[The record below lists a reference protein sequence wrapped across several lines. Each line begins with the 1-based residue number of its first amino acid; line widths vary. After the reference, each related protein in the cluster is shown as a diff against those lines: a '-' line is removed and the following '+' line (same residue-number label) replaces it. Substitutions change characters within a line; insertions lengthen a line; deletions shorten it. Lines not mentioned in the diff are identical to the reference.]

1 MKEIGGKVAI
11 VTGASRG
18 LGKYVA
24 EALFDHGVKVLLTAR
39 SAEELE
45 AVRAAFDRKGTRSV
59 AVAGD
64 ITDEAFRA
72 RLVTEAVERFGALDI
87 LVNNA
92 GMDDPRRITD
102 VTLEGVRSMF
112 DLNVVALIDMT
123 IKVLP
128 PMLAQGSGHIVNM
141 ASMAGLAPVPYA
153 SVYSASKHAIIGFSA
168 SIRYELEDQGIEVSA
183 VCPNFVSEAGL
194 FHDNTDGQ
202 TGAVP
207 TVTPTQVADAVIKAI
222 RGNKERVLVTP
233 AFMKFT
239 PVGVG
244 VSPKLVARLAR
255 MTGSYAAMQGV
266 ADRHQPEAPAP
277 AVAPPATPPA
287 AITNGAAPAP
297 ARRTRAKKES

>member
-24 EALFDHGVKVLLTAR
+24 EALFDHGVKLLITAR
-39 SAEELE
+39 SAGELE
-45 AVRAAFDRKGTRSV
+45 SVRAAFDRKGTRSL
-59 AVAGD
+59 AIAGD

-72 RLVTEAVERFGALDI
+72 RLVAEAVEHFGSLDI

-102 VTLEGVRSMF
+102 VTLDGVRSMF

-123 IKVLP
+123 MKALP

-153 SVYSASKHAIIGFSA
+153 SIYSASKHAIIGFSA

-194 FHDNTDGQ
+194 FHDNTGGQ
-202 TGAVP
+202 TGEVP

-222 RGNKERVLVTP
+222 RGNKERVLVSP

-244 VSPKLVARLAR
+244 VSPKLVARLAK

-266 ADRHQPEAPAP
+266 ADRHQAEPQPEPVEP
-277 AVAPPATPPA
+277 PPA
-287 AITNGAAPAP
+287 ATTNGTAPAAP
-297 ARRTRAKKES
+297 RRTRAKKES